1 MSVSQDVGCVDHICL
16 WNGGSQGLV
25 GACGGGCVW
34 RGGECV
40 WRGVR
45 VYVERSMCGGGGSEG
60 VSGAG
65 CEDGGDCAWR

>member
-1 MSVSQDVGCVDHICL
+1 MEWRESGFSGWEGSEVHVE
-16 WNGGSQGLV
+16 GG
-25 GACGGGCVW
+25 
-34 RGGECV
+34 V